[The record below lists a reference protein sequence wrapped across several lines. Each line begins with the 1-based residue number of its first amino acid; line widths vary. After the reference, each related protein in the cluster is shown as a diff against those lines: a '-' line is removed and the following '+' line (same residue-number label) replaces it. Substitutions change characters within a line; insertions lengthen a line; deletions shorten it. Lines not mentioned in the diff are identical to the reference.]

1 MDGAVDLRCVAL
13 AAAFRGPRLGV
24 DLVDDDALAAADFAL
39 EPLLR
44 NRLLALHE
52 AVIALLFDGIG
63 HWRREIVGGRAGD
76 RLGAKAPDAIERSL
90 IEPVE
95 QQRKICFGLAGKADD
110 EGRAN

>member
-24 DLVDDDALAAADFAL
+24 DLVDNDSLAPADFAL

-63 HWRREIVGGRAGD
+63 HGSREIVGGRAGD
-76 RLGAKAPDAIERSL
+76 RLVAKTADAIEL
-90 IEPVE
+90 GLFEPVE
-95 QQRKICFGLAGKADD
+95 QQRKIRFS
-110 EGRAN
+110 